1 MMRKLNS
8 ILRCGMAARAIFALA
23 VAPAVLLSAT
33 GVAGAAEVALD
44 VGHTLAEPGA
54 ISARGRGEYDFN
66 RTLAPLV
73 QRALA
78 ARGIAVRPINYDG
91 AIASLGARPEAARGA
106 DLFLSLHHDSL
117 PAHEQETWVWEGQR
131 LTFSDRYAGFSLHV
145 SRRNAEAAISARCAS
160 AIGATLRSAG
170 FVPTRHHFPRH
181 PWADETNAVHWHDAL
196 VVLHRATMPAVLF
209 EAGVIKHRD
218 EELLLADPL
227 RMARMADAV
236 ATGVAACLYSL
247 PR

>member
-1 MMRKLNS
+1 M
-8 ILRCGMAARAIFALA
+8 IAGTPYAAS
-23 VAPAVLLSAT
+23 AVLVAAT
-33 GVAGAAEVALD
+33 AMAFADSGANAAELALD

-54 ISARGRGEYDFN
+54 ISARGRGEFAFN

-73 QRALA
+73 EQALV
-78 ARGIAVRPINYDG
+78 ARGVKVRPINYDG
-91 AIASLGARPEAARGA
+91 AIANLSARAEAARGA

-117 PAHEQETWVWEGQR
+117 PANELESWVWEGQR

-145 SRRNAEAAISARCAS
+145 SRRNPEAAISARCAS
-160 AIGATLRSAG
+160 AVGAAMRSAG
-170 FVPTRHHFPRH
+170 FVPTRHHYPRH

-196 VVLHRATMPAVLF
+196 VVLHRATMPALLF

-218 EELLLADPL
+218 EELQLADPA
-227 RMARMADAV
+227 RMTRMADAV
-236 ATGVAACLYSL
+236 ATGIAACLYSL